1 LASALSSPPGLR
13 ALCTFAVRAA
23 VLSTRG
29 VVQSVVRAKKNSDA
43 ERVVSSGLLSLGA
56 QVSCLLVRGRER
68 GADKMSAL
76 PALSLSF
83 GSLLLLLFVY
93 GNTMSQNQS
102 PAVPA
107 KWLTY
112 AEKTDYRKTPR
123 YAETIDYSKRLDQ
136 ASSLIKFQSFG
147 KSGEGR
153 ELPLLIATEGE
164 TFTPEA
170 ARQTSKAVILIQAC
184 IHAGEPDGKD
194 AGLALLRD
202 IAITKTRAGLL
213 KNLVVLFIP
222 IYNTDGHERVSPYNR
237 INQNGPAEMGWRT
250 TSSYQNLNRD
260 YMKADTP
267 ETRAWLSLWNHWKP
281 DLFIDCHVTD
291 GADYRYNIT
300 YQHEHH
306 AGVAES
312 VLAWEKKVIDQ
323 RVAPATE
330 AAGNTVSWYLEFID
344 NRDLTKGIRD
354 FNGSPRFSTG
364 YTPTRNRPGILIE
377 THMLK
382 PYRPR
387 VIGTYDFLRFTL
399 AEVSQDPAS
408 LIAAGRAA
416 DEKTVADSGTYDP
429 ARRYPLDFEL
439 SDKTTPYNLR
449 AVEYHTEKSDISSA
463 ERVIFGSQPLDL
475 TVPLYNDF
483 RVKTAVAPPLYYT
496 VPVQWKDVIEV
507 LTQHGVTMQRTK
519 EARTFDIE
527 SYRFT
532 DVKWASGPFEGRLMP
547 EFKVEVVHERRSF
560 PAGSVIIPLAQQAA
574 KVAMNLLEPQAPDS
588 FVRWGFFNATF
599 EQKEYGEDYVVEK
612 LAREMLANDPKL
624 REEYEKLLASDAAF
638 ASNPHARLE
647 FFYRRSPYW
656 DQQMNLYPVGRI
668 ITPIKP

>member
-1 LASALSSPPGLR
+1 
-13 ALCTFAVRAA
+13 
-23 VLSTRG
+23 
-29 VVQSVVRAKKNSDA
+29 
-43 ERVVSSGLLSLGA
+43 
-56 QVSCLLVRGRER
+56 
-68 GADKMSAL
+68 
-76 PALSLSF
+76 
-83 GSLLLLLFVY
+83 
-93 GNTMSQNQS
+93 MSQNLN
-102 PAVPA
+102 PPVPA
-107 KWLTY
+107 EWLTP
-112 AEKTDYRKTPR
+112 AEKTDYRETPR
-123 YAETIDYSKRLDQ
+123 YAETIEYAKRLDQ
-136 ASSLIKFQSFG
+136 ASPLIKFQSFG

-153 ELPLLIATEGE
+153 DLPLLIATEDG
-164 TFTPEA
+164 TFTPDG
-170 ARQTSKAVILIQAC
+170 ARHAHKAVILIQAC

-222 IYNTDGHERVSPYNR
+222 IYNADGHERVSPYNR
-237 INQNGPAEMGWRT
+237 INQDGPAEMGWRT
-250 TSSYQNLNRD
+250 TTTYQNLNRD

-267 ETRAWLSLWNHWKP
+267 ETRAWLSLWNAWKP

-312 VLAWEKKVIDQ
+312 VLAWERKVIDE

-330 AAGNTVSWYLEFID
+330 AAGNVVSWYLEFID
-344 NRDLTKGIRD
+344 NRNLPKGIRD

-364 YTPTRNRPGILIE
+364 YTPIRNRPGILIE

-399 AEVSQDPAS
+399 AEVSRDPES

-416 DEKTVADSGTYDP
+416 DEKTIADGRTYDP

-439 SDKTTPYNLR
+439 SDQAVPYKLR
-449 AVEYHTEKSDISSA
+449 AVEYHTEKSDVSGA
-463 ERVIFGSQPLDL
+463 ERVIFGKEALDL
-475 TVPLYNDF
+475 TVPMYNDF
-483 RVKTAVAPPLYYT
+483 RVKTAIVPPLYYV
-496 VPVQWKDVIEV
+496 VPVQWKEVIDV
-507 LTQHGVTMQRTK
+507 LKAHGVAMHAISEST
-519 EARTFDIE
+519 TFEVE
-527 SYRFT
+527 SYRFI

-547 EFKVEVVHERRSF
+547 SFKVTVVHERRLF
-560 PAGSVIIPLAQQAA
+560 PAGSMIVPLAQEEA

-612 LAREMLANDPKL
+612 LAREMLASDPKL
-624 REEYEKLLASDAAF
+624 REEYEKLIASDPAF
-638 ASNPHARLE
+638 ATNAHARLQ

-656 DQQMNLYPVGRI
+656 DPQMNLYPVGRI
-668 ITPIKP
+668 TKPVNV